1 MKLLNAQ
8 IKMKFLLSTKNQ
20 VYKAKVDDF
29 QDTKASVLGEY
40 VPSKLNMEEGEEI
53 AYIAVFSEYKGYMI
67 LLLKTA
73 KSQRW
78 ICLPMKQNKSEKSL

>member
-1 MKLLNAQ
+1 MNKKVKEGDKILEAVECSNKDE
-8 IKMKFLLSTKNQ
+8 ILLSTKNQ

-67 LLLKTA
+67 LF
-73 KSQRW
+73 
-78 ICLPMKQNKSEKSL
+78 